1 MYTYNKDDKSYTF
14 SSDDLNIQDLIDTN
28 NNSNDNTDNDINN
41 DNINQKVDENDE
53 NISQEKPR
61 NIEVIDG
68 GNDLNISP
76 VSEYIEIEKPKNDK
90 KENIV
95 IPEDKKY
102 IYTIPSKENVLMD
115 ADYLLSAFDILKVTE
130 LNLKITGFKN
140 PMLFENE
147 NGKGLILP
155 IIKY

>member
-61 NIEVIDG
+61 NIEVING

-95 IPEDKKY
+95 VPEDKK
-102 IYTIPSKENVLMD
+102 
-115 ADYLLSAFDILKVTE
+115 
-130 LNLKITGFKN
+130 
-140 PMLFENE
+140 
-147 NGKGLILP
+147 
-155 IIKY
+155 